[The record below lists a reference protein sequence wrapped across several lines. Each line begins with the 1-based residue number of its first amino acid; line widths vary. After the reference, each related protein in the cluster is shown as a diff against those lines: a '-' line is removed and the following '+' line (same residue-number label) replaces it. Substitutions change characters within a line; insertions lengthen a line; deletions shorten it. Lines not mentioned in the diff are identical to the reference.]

1 MFILSCHCVTVSAW
15 KIPVWRAF
23 PTRLHSPQTLSF
35 SLFRN
40 RKTEVQTS
48 AKYCLH
54 SMNLLITSHILLIQC
69 QSKAILLLTYLRL
82 NCSFKHTHKC
92 FFGWTPGLL
101 GTLPCQAP
109 GEYIFLTWA
118 IFSGSDLHLSAHW
131 QLNVSGHRW
140 EGAPCAEHPGL
151 LLMLSTV
158 MGRTDISGFRGQLDM
173 RIYPLGDTTGYVTAK
188 YLTCEKENVF
198 KHLEEEV
205 KHEDTKMKKLFQNA
219 CWWKL

>member
-1 MFILSCHCVTVSAW
+1 MFILLCHCVTVSVW
-15 KIPVWRAF
+15 KIPVWKAF

-82 NCSFKHTHKC
+82 NCSFKHTRKC

-101 GTLPCQAP
+101 GTLPYQAP

-131 QLNVSGHRW
+131 QLNVSGGRGLPVPSTLDFFSCLVLWWDVQIFQDSEASETW
-140 EGAPCAEHPGL
+140 E
-151 LLMLSTV
+151 ST
-158 MGRTDISGFRGQLDM
+158 
-173 RIYPLGDTTGYVTAK
+173 P
-188 YLTCEKENVF
+188 
-198 KHLEEEV
+198 
-205 KHEDTKMKKLFQNA
+205 
-219 CWWKL
+219 